1 MVAVS
6 EQLARVSSRPGSGR
20 GSGRGPGRTRS
31 PRSSMDFV
39 QRSGLRGGRFGRRVS
54 ESRLATH
61 YFKLGERTSF
71 DAVAFCGRALGGEV
85 RILSDGESA
94 WPSGVAACG
103 RVWLCPVCAPKIKA
117 RRAVELESACD
128 AHAALGGSFSMVT
141 VTARHDRSMALVD
154 VRRAVASSW
163 RKVQRRKSWRDIR
176 ALLDG
181 QVTAPEVTVGANGWH
196 PHAHVLLF
204 VRAGVSRSDLDK
216 LLPDFIDDWRELVN
230 SSLDS
235 MPSVERA
242 VNLVHFGSD
251 SRAAAAGY
259 LSKVANELT
268 ASDMKSGRDPFS
280 LLDGVGEGDA
290 ESIARWIEYADA
302 MKGVQ
307 SISWSKG
314 LRARLGLGVELTDE
328 EVALQDE
335 AAGVVV
341 GVVFGERWNSLL
353 RRGVAHE
360 LLEEFEAQV
369 RVFGLDAVASL
380 VT

>member
-1 MVAVS
+1 MVSVLS
-6 EQLARVSSRPGSGR
+6 RQVGESSRPGSAGVSA
-20 GSGRGPGRTRS
+20 GAPGRTRPS
-31 PRSSMDFV
+31 RSSMDFV
-39 QRSGLRGGRFGRRVS
+39 QRGALRGVRFGRRAA
-54 ESRLATH
+54 ESRLATY
-61 YFKLGERTSF
+61 YFKQGERTSF
-71 DAVAFCGRALGGEV
+71 DSVAFCGRALGGEV
-85 RILSDGESA
+85 QILSDGESA
-94 WPSGVAACG
+94 WPSGVAVCG
-103 RVWLCPVCAPKIKA
+103 RVWLCPVCAAKIMA

-128 AHAALGGSFSMVT
+128 VHASLGGSFSMVT

-154 VRRAVASSW
+154 VRKAVASSW
-163 RKVQRRKSWRDIR
+163 RKVQRRKSWRRIR

-204 VRAGVSRSDLDK
+204 VRPGVSRSDLDK
-216 LLPDFIDDWRELVN
+216 LLPDFVDDWRELVN

-251 SRAAAAGY
+251 ALAAAAGY
-259 LSKVANELT
+259 LSKMANELT

-280 LLDGVGEGDA
+280 LLDGVADGDA
-290 ESIARWIEYADA
+290 ESIARWIEFADA

-314 LRARLGLGVELTDE
+314 LRARLGLCAELTDE
-328 EVALQDE
+328 EVALLDE
-335 AAGVVV
+335 VAGVVV
-341 GVVFGERWNSLL
+341 GVVLGERWNGFL
-353 RRGVAHE
+353 RRGVAHD
-360 LLEEFEAQV
+360 LLARVEADV
-369 RVFGLDAVASL
+369 RLLGLDAVASL